1 MSERWFGGGSDSG
14 RRDAGLGHTALLA
27 IEAAG
32 LAAYRWTIA
41 TDEIVWSPHAAE
53 VLGVDPG
60 QVNTGRNFAALLDP
74 DNLTSRYET
83 VMRAGAA
90 DGGNGVAFEIEY
102 RFRPAGRDSRSS
114 LWLED
119 QGRWFAGHDGRPA
132 EVLGVVRRID
142 QRQKRDQHLS
152 FLGNC
157 DPLTGMMNRGR
168 MMEALGGAMLAAE
181 RDGSSCAFLVAAI
194 NNLSVV
200 NEAYGFDVAD
210 EVIVTMGRRL
220 QRVVRAGDAVARY
233 SGSKFGIVLNHC
245 APDELPAA
253 AERFLA
259 AARESVI
266 ETGHGPVWALLSIG
280 AVALP
285 RHAKDTGTAIARA
298 EEALSEARRRPADD
312 VVIFTPS
319 EQRQTRRSGN
329 AHNAHEIV
337 RCLKEGRFQLAFQ
350 PVVEAASGKPR
361 FHEALLRM
369 QAPDGNIVTAG
380 HLIPIAE
387 QLGLV
392 RLIDREVVQ
401 MALGVLARH
410 PTARLSLNISGTT
423 ATDPRWY
430 PQIIALL
437 SGHKD
442 LTPRLIVEITET
454 VALGDMSATARF
466 VQQLKALGIEVAIDD
481 FGAGFT
487 SFRHLRAIPVDLLKL
502 DGSFCQ
508 ALSQTPENQY
518 YVRSLIELAHQF
530 GIRTVAEWVETE
542 QDAALLRSWGV
553 DLMQGR
559 LYGMAELVPPW
570 PETPDGPVEEVSL
583 PSAQATVA
591 AFEDGLDG
599 ELAKLR
605 RAITLL
611 DRAFV
616 GRGTESLRPE
626 ASLADLVSDTARARA
641 G

>member
-1 MSERWFGGGSDSG
+1 LSERQQGGGSDGG
-14 RRDAGLGHTALLA
+14 RRDAAPGQTALLA

-41 TDEIVWSPHAAE
+41 SDELIWSPHASE
-53 VLGVDPG
+53 ILGVDAA
-60 QVNTGRNFAALLDP
+60 QVNTGRIFASFLDP

-83 VMRAGAA
+83 VMRGGEA

-102 RFRPAGRDSRSS
+102 RFRPAGRGSRAS

-142 QRQKRDQHLS
+142 QRQKRDEHLS

-168 MMEALGGAMLAAE
+168 MMEALGGAMMAAGRE
-181 RDGSSCAFLVAAI
+181 GSSCAFLVAAI
-194 NNLSVV
+194 NNLPLV
-200 NEAYGFDVAD
+200 NEAYGFEVAD

-220 QRVVRAGDAVARY
+220 QRVVRSGDAVARY

-245 APDELPAA
+245 SPEELPIA
-253 AERFLA
+253 AERFLSV
-259 AARESVI
+259 ARDSVI

-280 AVALP
+280 AVVLP
-285 RHAKDTGTAIARA
+285 RHASDPGTAIARA
-298 EEALSEARRRPADD
+298 EEALSEARKHPADD
-312 VVIFTPS
+312 VVIYKPS
-319 EQRQTRRSGN
+319 EQLQSQRSGN

-337 RCLKEGRFQLAFQ
+337 RCLKEGRLQLAFQ
-350 PVVEAASGKPR
+350 PVVDAATGRPE

-369 QAPDGNIVTAG
+369 KAADGSTVAAG
-380 HLIPIAE
+380 HLIPVAE
-387 QLGLV
+387 KLGLV

-410 PTARLSLNISGTT
+410 HEAKLSLNISGTT

-437 SGHKD
+437 SGHKA
-442 LTPRLIVEITET
+442 LAPRLTVEITET
-454 VALGDMSATARF
+454 VALSDMRATTRF
-466 VQQLKALGIEVAIDD
+466 VEQLKALGIKVAIDD

-487 SFRHLRAIPVDLLKL
+487 SFRHLRAIPVDILKL
-502 DGSFCQ
+502 DGSFCEG
-508 ALSQTPENQY
+508 LSRNPENQY
-518 YVRSLIELAHQF
+518 YVRSLLALAQNF
-530 GIRTVAEWVETE
+530 GIRTVAEWVETAE
-542 QDAALLRSWGV
+542 DAALLKAWGV
-553 DLMQGR
+553 DMMQGR
-559 LYGMAELVPPW
+559 LFGMAELAPPW
-570 PETPDGPVEEVSL
+570 PESGADNTPL
-583 PSAQATVA
+583 PPPAQETVA
-591 AFEDGLDG
+591 AFEQDLEG

-605 RAITLL
+605 HAVTLL
-611 DRAFV
+611 DRAFTNRTGEIV
-616 GRGTESLRPE
+616 QPE
-626 ASLADLVSDTARARA
+626 PSLADLVSDTARSRA

>member
-1 MSERWFGGGSDSG
+1 MSERQFGGGGDGG
-14 RRDAGLGHTALLA
+14 RREAGPGHTALLA

-53 VLGVDPG
+53 VLGVDAR
-60 QVNTGRNFAALLDP
+60 QVSTGRDFASFLDP

-102 RFRPAGRDSRSS
+102 RFRPAGRDNRAS
-114 LWLED
+114 LWVED
-119 QGRWFAGHDGRPA
+119 QGRWFAGSDGRPA

-142 QRQKRDQHLS
+142 ARQKRDQHLT

-168 MMEALGGAMLAAE
+168 MMEALGGAMLAAA
-181 RDGSSCAFLVAAI
+181 RDGASCAFLVAAI

-220 QRVVRAGDAVARY
+220 QRIIRAGDAVARY

-245 APDELPAA
+245 RPEELPAA

-285 RHAKDTGTAIARA
+285 RHARDTGTAIACA
-298 EEALSEARRRPADD
+298 EEALGEARRRPADD
-312 VVIFTPS
+312 VVIYSPS

-337 RCLKEGRFQLAFQ
+337 RCLKEGGFQLAFQ
-350 PVVEAASGKPR
+350 PVVDAATGKPR

-369 QAPDGNIVTAG
+369 QAADGGTVAAG

-410 PTARLSLNISGTT
+410 REARLSLNISGTT

-430 PQIIALL
+430 PQIIQLL
-437 SGHKD
+437 AGHKD
-442 LTPRLIVEITET
+442 LTPRLTVEITET

-466 VQQLKALGIEVAIDD
+466 VQQLKALGIQVAIDD

-502 DGSFCQ
+502 DGSFCVS
-508 ALSQTPENQY
+508 LSQTPENQY
-518 YVRSLIELAHQF
+518 YVRSLIELAHNF

-559 LYGMAELVPPW
+559 LYGMAELAPPW
-570 PETPDGPVEEVSL
+570 AETPTAAADGTP
-583 PSAQATVA
+583 PPPAQATVE
-591 AFEDGLDG
+591 AFEQGLEG

-605 RAITLL
+605 HAITLL
-611 DRAFV
+611 DHAFAS
-616 GRGTESLRPE
+616 RGTAALQAES
-626 ASLADLVSDTARARA
+626 SLADLVSDTARARA

>member
-1 MSERWFGGGSDSG
+1 MSEWRFGGGPDGG
-14 RRDAGLGHTALLA
+14 RRETGPGHAALVALD
-27 IEAAG
+27 AAG

-41 TDEIVWSPHAAE
+41 TDELVWSPNAAE
-53 VLGVDPG
+53 VLGVDAA
-60 QVNTGRNFAALLDP
+60 QVNTGRIFASFLDP

-83 VMRAGAA
+83 VMRSGAA

-102 RFRPAGRDSRSS
+102 RFRPAGRGSRAS

-119 QGRWFAGHDGRPA
+119 NGRWFAGKDGRPA
-132 EVLGVVRRID
+132 EVLGVIRRID
-142 QRQKRDQHLS
+142 ERQKRDQHLT

-181 RDGSSCAFLVAAI
+181 REGSSCAFLVAAI

-200 NEAYGFDVAD
+200 NEAYGFEVAD

-220 QRVVRAGDAVARY
+220 QRVVRSGDAVARY
-233 SGSKFGIVLNHC
+233 SGSKFGIVLSHC
-245 APDELPAA
+245 SPEELPTA
-253 AERFLA
+253 AERFLSV
-259 AARESVI
+259 ARESVI
-266 ETGHGPVWALLSIG
+266 ETGHGPVWGLLSIG
-280 AVALP
+280 AVMLP
-285 RHAKDTGTAIARA
+285 RHAKDPATAIARA
-298 EEALSEARRRPADD
+298 EEALSEARKRPADD
-312 VVIFTPS
+312 VVIYKPS
-319 EQRQTRRSGN
+319 EQLQSQRTGN

-350 PVVEAASGKPR
+350 PVVDAMTGRPE

-369 QAPDGNIVTAG
+369 KAADGGTVAAG

-387 QLGLV
+387 KLGLV

-401 MALGVLARH
+401 MALGVLGRH
-410 PTARLSLNISGTT
+410 REARLSLNISGTT

-437 SGHKD
+437 SGHKT
-442 LTPRLIVEITET
+442 LTPRLTVEITET
-454 VALGDMSATARF
+454 VALGDMRATARF
-466 VQQLKALGIEVAIDD
+466 VAQLKELGIKVAIDD

-487 SFRHLRAIPVDLLKL
+487 SFRHLRAIPVDMLKL

-508 ALSQTPENQY
+508 GLSGNPENQY
-518 YVRSLIELAHQF
+518 YVRSLIDLAHHF
-530 GIRTVAEWVETE
+530 GIRTVAEWVETAE
-542 QDAALLRSWGV
+542 DAALLKDWGV

-559 LYGMAELVPPW
+559 LFGMADLAPPW
-570 PETPDGPVEEVSL
+570 PEAAADTVTPAPAQTTVE
-583 PSAQATVA
+583 
-591 AFEDGLDG
+591 AFEKDLQG

-605 RAITLL
+605 HAITLL
-611 DRAFV
+611 DHAFAARS
-616 GRGTESLRPE
+616 GETMQGEP
-626 ASLADLVSDTARARA
+626 SLADLVSDTARTRS